1 MTDVEIIFKV
11 YKYCQNY
18 SIKYMKAENIYS
30 SILKKS
36 NVWNYYNKDII
47 IPDISDVD
55 DCYQFIIAFIKYSE
69 KSKTILFK
77 WVGYLKENSPRRLSH
92 IVSAFFL
99 GLWFY
104 HHKRNKYVHDAVKN
118 ELSLMKCFQLDSD
131 DIDRQFAYVWF
142 MGTLFHDLGYYAE
155 DKQKGE
161 PLPYHT
167 IPYVGS
173 VPNFYSIVYERYYEY
188 RKNREHGIYAGLMFD
203 KDICDIRRYQE
214 HDDNTQLSWRKEL
227 DELYH
232 YVAWI
237 ILAHNIWMVRDN
249 DQHVSKYR
257 ENNLNEL
264 VLSSE
269 KNINGK
275 YKEYRVHF
283 KDYPL
288 FTFFCLID
296 TIEPTKAV
304 SCLSDI
310 DIKLEGKKIIV
321 KSNDASYRKK
331 VADLNDWLLPVSVE
345 NEVVTI
351 WLVND
356 YDVIEQ
362 ETKTL

>member
-1 MTDVEIIFKV
+1 MRVDT
-11 YKYCQNY
+11 
-18 SIKYMKAENIYS
+18 IYN
-30 SILKKS
+30 SILKNPK
-36 NVWNYYNKDII
+36 VWNYYNKDILV
-47 IPDISDVD
+47 PEISNIDE
-55 DCYQFIIAFIKYSE
+55 CYIFVKSFIKYSE
-69 KSKTILFK
+69 KSKTTLFK
-77 WVGYLKENSPRRLSH
+77 WVDYLNEHSPRRLSH
-92 IVSAFFL
+92 IVSTFFL
-99 GLWFY
+99 GLWLY
-104 HHKRNKYVHDAVKN
+104 RNGKNKYLHETVKS
-118 ELSLMKCFQLDSD
+118 ELKRMKCFAQDGD
-131 DIDRQFAYVWF
+131 DIDRQFTFVWF
-142 MGTLFHDLGYYAE
+142 MATIFHDLGYYAE
-155 DKQKGE
+155 DKHEGE
-161 PLPYHT
+161 TLPYHT

-173 VPNFYSIVYERYYEY
+173 VPSFYSIVYERYYEY

-249 DQHVSKYR
+249 DQHVSNYR

-275 YKEYRVHF
+275 YKEYRVLF

-288 FTFFCLID
+288 LTFFCLID
-296 TIEPTKAV
+296 TIEPTKFV
-304 SCLSDI
+304 SCISDI
-310 DIKLEGKKIIV
+310 DIKLEREKIII
-321 KSNDASYRKK
+321 KSNDAFYRNKI
-331 VADLNDWLLPVSVE
+331 ADLNDWLLPVSVE

-356 YDVIEQ
+356 YDVIE
-362 ETKTL
+362 

>member
-1 MTDVEIIFKV
+1 
-11 YKYCQNY
+11 
-18 SIKYMKAENIYS
+18 
-30 SILKKS
+30 
-36 NVWNYYNKDII
+36 
-47 IPDISDVD
+47 
-55 DCYQFIIAFIKYSE
+55 
-69 KSKTILFK
+69 
-77 WVGYLKENSPRRLSH
+77 
-92 IVSAFFL
+92 
-99 GLWFY
+99 
-104 HHKRNKYVHDAVKN
+104 
-118 ELSLMKCFQLDSD
+118 MKCFQNGDEG
-131 DIDRQFAYVWF
+131 IDRQLTYVWF
-142 MGTLFHDLGYYAE
+142 MASLFHDLGYIAE
-155 DKQKGE
+155 DKKDGE
-161 PLPYHT
+161 PKPCHI
-167 IPYVGS
+167 IPLIES
-173 VPNFYSIVYERYYEY
+173 VPKFYSEVYEKYYSF
-188 RKNREHGIYAGLMFD
+188 RDNHEHGIFAGLKFD
-203 KDICDIRRYQE
+203 KDVCNIRRFQE
-214 HDDNTQLSWRKEL
+214 HDDSSELGWRKEL

-237 ILAHNIWMVRDN
+237 ILAHNIWMIRDN
-249 DQHVSKYR
+249 DEHVSKFR

-269 KNINGK
+269 KNTNGR
-275 YKEYRVHF
+275 YREYRVHF

-310 DIKLEGKKIIV
+310 DIKLEGKKIII